1 MFFHR
6 TMMFRTKEV
15 INDKMFVN
23 EIANLKNLSP
33 EVNYIAIQRQLY
45 ILLRFLIY
53 LKHFNLTMIAF
64 LQTESIVII
73 SYLCKVRCK
82 NFIMKI

>member
-15 INDKMFVN
+15 INDKMFEN

-33 EVNYIAIQRQLY
+33 EVNYIAIQR
-45 ILLRFLIY
+45 
-53 LKHFNLTMIAF
+53 
-64 LQTESIVII
+64 
-73 SYLCKVRCK
+73 
-82 NFIMKI
+82 